1 MAAVELG
8 AEILIRSFGE
18 QVPPG
23 LPQAV
28 SLASML
34 LDHVICHVNKRA
46 AISLSN
52 ADRASLR
59 KKIAKRLDRSE
70 VGRELDVSVI
80 VFFHDILQ
88 RKRSQETSARKW
100 LRAEICG

>member
-1 MAAVELG
+1 MAAAEFG

-18 QVPPG
+18 HVPPG
-23 LPQAV
+23 LQQAV
-28 SLASML
+28 SLAAML
-34 LDHVICHVNKRA
+34 LDQVICHIKKRA
-46 AISLSN
+46 AISLSI

-70 VGRELDVSVI
+70 VGRELDLSVI
-80 VFFHDILQ
+80 VFFHGILL

>member
-1 MAAVELG
+1 MAAIEWE

-18 QVPPG
+18 QLPPG
-23 LPQAV
+23 LAQAV
-28 SLASML
+28 SLAAML
-34 LDHVICHVNKRA
+34 LDQVICHINERA

-52 ADRASLR
+52 ADHASLR
-59 KKIAKRLDRSE
+59 KKIAKCLDRSE
-70 VGRELDVSVI
+70 VGRELDIAVI